1 MAKPRMTKAEAR
13 ALRAHTQQ
21 LAQQIARDVGRP
33 VETADEALQR
43 EIQRWHRR
51 SAPSDCLR
59 VVGYDDD
66 RSDAAW

>member
-1 MAKPRMTKAEAR
+1 MAKRMTKAEAR

-21 LAQQIARDVGRP
+21 LARQIARDVGRAA
-33 VETADEALQR
+33 ESDDEALQR

-51 SAPSDCLR
+51 SVPPDCLR